1 MFLSQT
7 CKLTTKEDSGQKQ
20 WNRSQRN
27 VKNFTYTAKYEL
39 FFCKCGRLQDK
50 KTPSLPKTIRNHL
63 QKCPKSRNPLPPALC
78 GRHK

>member
-1 MFLSQT
+1 MSLSQT

-50 KTPSLPKTIRNHL
+50 KTPSLSKNYPQPSAKMPKI
-63 QKCPKSRNPLPPALC
+63 S
-78 GRHK
+78 